1 MVTIWENA
9 TCLLII
15 RTVPCIGDWRWVPP
29 CFIFGWHSRSRHRKL
44 LLPCKTFT
52 GQQYS
57 RISPSFYAANYPYR
71 NSWFIRHLG
80 CCGSKKKKKTGQIAS
95 FNYHRKRLEN
105 RLLSHETGQLFIE
118 TREAHQYT
126 KPPFSPCTFR
136 HLSRVRTHARIRR
149 FSTFV
154 FTSSPSLR
162 KTLCVN
168 GLSVKVSP
176 PFFLHPCL
184 HRRFWEFI
192 HYAHFMRNVVT

>member
-1 MVTIWENA
+1 MSVDLSVITIWENA

-15 RTVPCIGDWRWVPP
+15 RIVPCIGDWRWVPP

-57 RISPSFYAANYPYR
+57 RISPSFYAENYPYR

-105 RLLSHETGQLFIE
+105 RLLSHATSQLFLE

-126 KPPFSPCTFR
+126 RRLLYPMYIPPHLARAHIRAHPAIFDFCVHLFTFD
-136 HLSRVRTHARIRR
+136 T
-149 FSTFV
+149 
-154 FTSSPSLR
+154 
-162 KTLCVN
+162 
-168 GLSVKVSP
+168 
-176 PFFLHPCL
+176 
-184 HRRFWEFI
+184 
-192 HYAHFMRNVVT
+192 